1 MNLPERG
8 ILKMW
13 HKLSARGR
21 NSAFRFAY
29 PASDPDSVPL
39 HFITMEKETNGKVIQ
54 GCALFQVTV
63 SSVCYCHGINGKDSA
78 MLTILIRWL
87 VFVHVLA
94 AITFFL
100 AHGTSAVMAFPVRK
114 ATDFSRIRALLDLS
128 WSTMVLMGVS
138 FLIMGL
144 TGIILP
150 FMIHIWNRIYIW
162 LSIVLMLF
170 VFIYMAM
177 YNETRY
183 KELRR
188 LVGLPYMKGNKQLPA
203 KAPSSPEEVSALL
216 KKTSVTSLVV
226 VGYVIPAIVLWL
238 MIFKPF

>member
-1 MNLPERG
+1 M
-8 ILKMW
+8 I
-13 HKLSARGR
+13 
-21 NSAFRFAY
+21 
-29 PASDPDSVPL
+29 
-39 HFITMEKETNGKVIQ
+39 
-54 GCALFQVTV
+54 
-63 SSVCYCHGINGKDSA
+63 
-78 MLTILIRWL
+78 
-87 VFVHVLA
+87 
-94 AITFFL
+94 
-100 AHGTSAVMAFPVRK
+100 
-114 ATDFSRIRALLDLS
+114 
-128 WSTMVLMGVS
+128 LMGVS

-203 KAPSSPEEVSALL
+203 QAPSNSEEVSALL
-216 KKTSVTSLVV
+216 KKTSVASLVV

-238 MIFKPF
+238 MVFKPF